1 MVAMATIQGD
11 FGGHYIQGWKYE
23 RYMVLKLGL
32 GRKGGSRSGGKG
44 YLRKK

>member
-1 MVAMATIQGD
+1 
-11 FGGHYIQGWKYE
+11 
-23 RYMVLKLGL
+23 MVLKLGL